1 MSEDL
6 AITKV
11 LSIIEKQN
19 KEIKRVKETLI
30 TKTAKLINESLDSDK
45 KYNEE
50 LIVLNEQWKL
60 EMANKNKEIETQSK
74 MIDEL
79 VKYMATGKCYYGP
92 EEEIRE
98 VFGKKVEE
106 NG

>member
-1 MSEDL
+1 
-6 AITKV
+6 
-11 LSIIEKQN
+11 
-19 KEIKRVKETLI
+19 
-30 TKTAKLINESLDSDK
+30 
-45 KYNEE
+45 
-50 LIVLNEQWKL
+50 
-60 EMANKNKEIETQSK
+60 MANKNKEIETQSK